1 MIYGLILAGGKG
13 SRLYPLS
20 RAGVPKQFLK
30 LINDKSFLLNTVE
43 RITPIINKE
52 NIYVVTNMD
61 YKEKVKEELT
71 DINESNIFVEPANKE
86 TATCIGLSAVKLLK
100 QDADAVMVVLP
111 SDHYIQGEKTYID
124 TLSQAIELAN
134 RRRCIVTLGIE
145 PSRPETGYGYIEM
158 GERATGNIPTY
169 KIARFTEKPNLE
181 VAKDFIFKGTYL
193 WNSGMFIF
201 RADVILR
208 EIEKYLPKLHKPLM
222 EIYKNLD
229 EENEE
234 EVVKDQYELID
245 GISIDFGVMQKTRK
259 AFVIKCDFEWD
270 DMGSFSALSR
280 LLKLDK
286 NNNIS
291 KNVYIDDCE
300 NCSIFGNKNLIIG
313 FGIKDLVVVDAGDVI
328 LVMDKNKD
336 QEIKHLLNKLSK
348 ENEFN
353 KFL

>member
-20 RAGVPKQFLK
+20 RVAEPKQFLK
-30 LINDKSFLLNTVE
+30 LINDKSFLANTVE
-43 RITPIINKE
+43 RISPIIEKE
-52 NIYVVTNMD
+52 NIYVVTNTD
-61 YKEKVKEELT
+61 YREKVKNELKN
-71 DINESNIFVEPANKE
+71 INEQNIFVEPANKE
-86 TATCIGLSAVKLLK
+86 TATCIGLSAIKLLK
-100 QDADAVMVVLP
+100 QDANAVMVVLP
-111 SDHYIQGEKTYID
+111 SDHYIQGEKDYVD

-145 PSRPETGYGYIEM
+145 PNRPETGYGYIEM
-158 GERATGNIPTY
+158 GERTTGNIPTY
-169 KIARFTEKPNLE
+169 KVARFTEKPNLE
-181 VAKDFIFKGTYL
+181 VAKDFLIKGTYL

-208 EIEKYLPKLHKPLM
+208 EIEKYLPKLYKPLM
-222 EIYKNLD
+222 EIYKNLG

-234 EVVKDQYELID
+234 EVIKNQYELID

-259 AFVIKCDFEWD
+259 AYVLKCDFEWD
-270 DMGSFSALSR
+270 DMGSFGALSR
-280 LLKLDK
+280 LLKTQK

-291 KNVYIDDCE
+291 NNVYVDDCE

-336 QEIKHLLNKLSK
+336 QEIKHLLNKLS
-348 ENEFN
+348 ENDKFN
-353 KFL
+353 RFL

>member
-20 RAGVPKQFLK
+20 RADQPKQFLK
-30 LINDKSFLLNTVE
+30 LINDKSFLVNTVD
-43 RITPIINKE
+43 RIIPIIDRD

-61 YKEKVKEELT
+61 YKEKVKNELIGIREE
-71 DINESNIFVEPANKE
+71 NIFVEPANKE

-100 QDADAVMVVLP
+100 QDANAVMVVLP
-111 SDHYIQGEKTYID
+111 SDHYIQGEKNYID
-124 TLSQAIELAN
+124 TLSQAIEMAN
-134 RRRCIVTLGIE
+134 KRRCIVTLGIE
-145 PSRPETGYGYIEM
+145 PNRPETGYGYIEM
-158 GERATGNIPTY
+158 GERTTGNIATY
-169 KIARFTEKPNLE
+169 KIARFTEKPNSE
-181 VAKDFIFKGTYL
+181 VAKDFLLKGTYL

-222 EIYKNLD
+222 EIYKSLG

-234 EVVKDQYELID
+234 EVVKEQYDLID
-245 GISIDFGVMQKTRK
+245 GISIDFGIMQKTRK
-259 AFVIKCDFEWD
+259 AYVIKCDFNWD
-270 DMGSFSALSR
+270 DMGSFGALSR
-280 LLKLDK
+280 LLGTYR

-291 KNVYIDDCE
+291 KNVYIDECE
-300 NCSIFGNKNLIIG
+300 NCSIFGDKNLIIG

-336 QEIKHLLNKLSK
+336 QEIKHLLNKLNENK
-348 ENEFN
+348 EYS